1 MDKWIPSA
9 TNPGYIEKTIKCG
22 AATITL
28 LRPILGEEEKARR
41 TEQARNVLANVMREH
56 YRVST

>member
-1 MDKWIPSA
+1 MNEWIPSA
-9 TNPGYIEKTIKCG
+9 KNPGYIEKTIQCG

-28 LRPILGEEEKARR
+28 LRPLLSEDEKAHR